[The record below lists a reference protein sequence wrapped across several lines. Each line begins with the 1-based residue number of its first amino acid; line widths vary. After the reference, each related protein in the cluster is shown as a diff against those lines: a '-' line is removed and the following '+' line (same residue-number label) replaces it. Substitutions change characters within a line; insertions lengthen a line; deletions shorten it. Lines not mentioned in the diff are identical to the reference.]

1 MKINVNNE
9 IEFQTARSSGK
20 GGQHVNKTET
30 MVEGR
35 WLVNASSWL
44 TPSQKQVVLA
54 KLKNRI
60 SKEGYLIV
68 KSQTARTQAENKKL
82 VVNRM
87 NELIE
92 KALLPKKPR
101 IATAPTKAA
110 KAKRL
115 ENKKRRSYV
124 KESRKKLF

>member
-1 MKINVNNE
+1 MKINVSNE